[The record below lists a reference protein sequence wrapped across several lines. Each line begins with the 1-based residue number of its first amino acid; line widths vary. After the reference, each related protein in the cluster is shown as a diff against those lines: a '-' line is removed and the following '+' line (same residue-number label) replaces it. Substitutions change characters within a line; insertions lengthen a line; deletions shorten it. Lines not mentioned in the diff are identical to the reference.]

1 MTNNIISLPVETLP
15 SKGYNYKFKAV
26 NIPRMVFS
34 EILDYQA
41 DMERCKNETSEFI
54 TLLKN
59 IVLTIPNGENIL
71 LYDAIPIIAV
81 RIYNS
86 TAETLTDFI
95 KIKYE
100 CPVHHKKETLEVRLK
115 NFRFND
121 MNPLLKKIKAVTIHG
136 KAYDFVMPTVKD
148 FIEITETFR
157 LKAPVNNALKYFY
170 LLSMFKDA
178 YNPKHQLEILGA
190 LKTATSKD
198 IVVLNSLYEMITGAF
213 NGFMVTCN
221 NESEPVAVR
230 LNSISPVTDIF
241 QNILESENLDEAA
254 FDLRKDNED

>member
-1 MTNNIISLPVETLP
+1 MSNNIISLPVDTLP
-15 SKGYNYKFKAV
+15 SKGYGYNFKAV
-26 NIPRMVFS
+26 SIPRMVFS
-34 EILDYQA
+34 EILNYQA
-41 DMERCKNETSEFI
+41 DMEQCKNDAAEFI
-54 TLLKN
+54 TLLKD
-59 IVLTIPNGENIL
+59 VVMTIPNGGSIL

-100 CPVHHKKETLEVRLK
+100 CPIHHKKESLEVRLK

-121 MNPLLKKIKAVTIHG
+121 MNPLLKKIKAVRIGG
-136 KAYDFVMPTVKD
+136 KSYDFVLPTVSN
-148 FIEITETFR
+148 FIEITETYR

-170 LLSMFKDA
+170 LLSMFKAA
-178 YNPKHQLEILGA
+178 YDPKTQLEILGV

-213 NGFMVTCN
+213 TGFMVTCN
-221 NESEPVAVR
+221 NGSEPVAVR
-230 LNSISPVTDIF
+230 LDSISPVTDIF
-241 QNILESENLDEAA
+241 QNILESEVIDEAA
-254 FDLRKDNED
+254 FDLRKDN